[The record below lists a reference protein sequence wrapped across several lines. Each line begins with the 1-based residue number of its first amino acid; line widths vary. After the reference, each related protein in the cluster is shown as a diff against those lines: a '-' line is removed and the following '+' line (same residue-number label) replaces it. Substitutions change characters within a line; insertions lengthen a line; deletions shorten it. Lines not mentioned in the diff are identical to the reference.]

1 MCGNH
6 YITEVAVKSFQQ
18 PVVACT
24 RVCSQPHRVLWSPY
38 TCVRFRY
45 GAEQCVVKA
54 TCILTIVCK
63 YLYCLRYLYFK

>member
-1 MCGNH
+1 MCGNY

-24 RVCSQPHRVLWSPY
+24 RVCSQPHHVLWSPY

-45 GAEQCVVKA
+45 GAEQCVVKQHVYSLLYA
-54 TCILTIVCK
+54 NIFIV
-63 YLYCLRYLYFK
+63 